1 MDMALG
7 VWEPAGD
14 FLLIGFYMGLW
25 IGMGGCMSSR
35 ERERRV
41 TYVRDLYSSVAW
53 D

>member
-14 FLLIGFYMGLW
+14 FLLIGFYMGRW

-35 ERERRV
+35 EREGEREREKS
-41 TYVRDLYSSVAW
+41 Y
-53 D
+53 

>member
-1 MDMALG
+1 MDMDLG

-25 IGMGGCMSSR
+25 IGTGGCMYSR
-35 ERERRV
+35 ERERERE
-41 TYVRDLYSSVAW
+41 VRDLYSSAAL